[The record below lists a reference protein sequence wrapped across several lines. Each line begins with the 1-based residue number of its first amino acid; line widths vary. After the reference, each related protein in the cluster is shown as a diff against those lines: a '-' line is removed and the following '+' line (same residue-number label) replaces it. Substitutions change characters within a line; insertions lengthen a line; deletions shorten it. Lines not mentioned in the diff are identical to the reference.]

1 MTLDLQSGL
10 SYWLLRNTHLPVVPG
25 LDHDERADVLVVG
38 AGITGALAAAVLAD
52 AGMDVV
58 VLDRRALAQ
67 GSSGASTA
75 LISYEPD
82 LSITELS
89 AIHGRVAAVEAY
101 RAAREANDELERLIK
116 TLGIQCGYERASSMH
131 IARTLGQSIA
141 LRTEHR
147 LRNQNGF
154 ACDYL
159 SGRELEQRY
168 GLLAR
173 SALWCDDAA
182 QLDPVRLLV
191 GLLDHVA
198 RRGGRIA
205 RAHVTGIERVTS
217 GFVALTGQGPRV
229 RARRVVFATGYETQQ
244 RLHQDD
250 VQLTSTFVIAADVK
264 PGVPEWL
271 RCAILWDTDRPYH
284 YVRSADGRL
293 LAGGGDVPF
302 ADEAARDAL
311 MPRKANDLL
320 RYLRHILPDL
330 HVDIFSTWC
339 GTFARTD
346 DSLPCIGEHPALPG
360 VFHSLGYGGNGI
372 TAGMIG
378 ALELLDVVHGRR
390 TSRAALFAF
399 ERGRRPAPRE
409 RSVGTPR
416 RWRGFNAS
424 YHVPAE
430 PESS

>member
-1 MTLDLQSGL
+1 MTLDLQAGL
-10 SYWLLRNTHLPVVPG
+10 SYWLLRNTNLPVFPG

-38 AGITGALAAAVLAD
+38 AGVTGELAAAVLAD

-58 VLDRRALAQ
+58 VLDWRALAQ

-82 LSITELS
+82 LSISELS
-89 AIHGRVAAVEAY
+89 ALRGRDAAVEAY
-101 RAAREANDELERLIK
+101 RAARDANHALARLIER
-116 TLGIQCGYERASSMH
+116 LGIQCGFERAASVH
-131 IARTLGQSIA
+131 IARSLWQSVA

-154 ACDYL
+154 ACEYL
-159 SGRELEQRY
+159 SARELEQRH
-168 GLLAR
+168 GLVAR

-198 RRGGRIA
+198 RRGSRIH
-205 RAHVTGIERVTS
+205 RAHVTTVERAGD
-217 GFVALTGQGPRV
+217 GFVALTRQGPCV
-229 RARRVVFATGYETQQ
+229 RARRVVFATGYESQE
-244 RLHQDD
+244 RLRQDS
-250 VQLTSTFVIAADVK
+250 VQLTSTFVIAADAR

-302 ADEAARDAL
+302 VDEAARDAL
-311 MPRKANDLL
+311 MPRKADELL
-320 RYLRHILPDL
+320 RYLRAILPGL
-330 HVDIFSTWC
+330 RLDIFSTWC

-346 DSLPCIGEHPALPG
+346 DSLPYIGEHPDMPG

-378 ALELLDVVHGRR
+378 ALELLDVVHGRPHEH
-390 TSRAALFAF
+390 AALFSF
-399 ERGRRPAPRE
+399 VRDRPRAHRAK
-409 RSVGTPR
+409 SVGSLR
-416 RWRGFNAS
+416 GWRGFNSS
-424 YHVPAE
+424 YRVPPE